1 VPSYTRAH
9 YDDVSERSH
18 HVEEVFSA
26 ARAPPYFA

>member
-1 VPSYTRAH
+1 H